1 MNKLLKF
8 VFVWLALLFVVPSMS
23 SYAQTETTSQELS
36 LSKMSMTIDGM
47 TCMMG
52 CARSIEVELRNIDG
66 VRDAVVDF
74 NTATASVDTIL
85 RKHQNRPWLIF
96 VNSYRKGAFKAS
108 LISEKVLL
116 APKKSC
122 CPSKQK
128 TSCTPEEKA
137 KCKSSSAKEAS
148 SKKLWR
154 LILT

>member
-1 MNKLLKF
+1 MNKLVKF
-8 VFVWLALLFVVPSMS
+8 GLVCLALLFVVPSVS
-23 SYAQTETTSQELS
+23 SYAQTQTTSQEIS
-36 LSKMSMTIDGM
+36 SSKMSMTIDGM

-74 NTATASVDTIL
+74 NTATASVDYNSTETSESAL
-85 RKHQNRPWLIF
+85 VDF

-108 LISEKVLL
+108 LITEKNTSSS
-116 APKKSC
+116 KKSC

-137 KCKSSSAKEAS
+137 KCKSSSANEAS
-148 SKKLWR
+148 AKSCGS
-154 LILT
+154 

>member
-1 MNKLLKF
+1 
-8 VFVWLALLFVVPSMS
+8 
-23 SYAQTETTSQELS
+23 
-36 LSKMSMTIDGM
+36 MTIDGM

-74 NTATASVDTIL
+74 NAATASVDYNSTETSESAL
-85 RKHQNRPWLIF
+85 VDF

-108 LISEKVLL
+108 LITEKNTSSS
-116 APKKSC
+116 KKSC

-137 KCKSSSAKEAS
+137 KCKSSSANEAS
-148 SKKLWR
+148 AKSCGS
-154 LILT
+154 

>member
-8 VFVWLALLFVVPSMS
+8 VFVWLALLFVVPSVS

-36 LSKMSMTIDGM
+36 LSKMSMNIDGM

-74 NTATASVDTIL
+74 NAATASVDYNSTETSESAL
-85 RKHQNRPWLIF
+85 VDF

-108 LISEKVLL
+108 LISEKGTSSS
-116 APKKSC
+116 KKSC

-148 SKKLWR
+148 AKSCGS
-154 LILT
+154 